1 MNWIKKLLGIRPI
14 DKKRKEIAS
23 LRKKAMV
30 TQRNGDLRTYGELCK
45 KIEDLEDEII
55 SIMKESD

>member
-14 DKKRKEIAS
+14 DKKRKEVAS
-23 LRKKAMV
+23 LREKAM
-30 TQRNGDLRTYGELCK
+30 TAQRSGDLRTYGELCK

-55 SIMKESD
+55 GIMKESD